1 MLYTA
6 FRIPLAA
13 ATCFAVLLLAGS
25 PRLDACSRVGSP
37 DPEPMVE
44 QADVIVRARAA
55 GYHVP
60 PPEDGELWDD
70 DLEMV
75 SRIRFEVLEILKG
88 DGVPGHL
95 DLSGTLTDR
104 DDPNDHPPP
113 YEFVRPAGRRGNCW
127 AYEYRR
133 GGEFL
138 LLLHHRG
145 DGKLTVDWYALGAV
159 NEQIEGPLDP
169 WVMWVRGFLAADRY
183 LTTDHEA
190 VRE

>member
-1 MLYTA
+1 MPCNA
-6 FRIPLAA
+6 FRAALAA

-25 PRLDACSRVGSP
+25 SNLDACSRVDRP
-37 DPEPMVE
+37 DPEPMVDR
-44 QADVIVRARAA
+44 ADVIVRALAT

-60 PPEDGELWDD
+60 PPEDGQLWDD
-70 DLEMV
+70 DFELV
-75 SRIRFEVLEILKG
+75 SRIRFEVLEVLKG
-88 DGVPGHL
+88 DGVPGQV
-95 DLSGTLTDR
+95 DLSGILTDR

-127 AYEYRR
+127 AYEYKQ

-138 LLLHHRG
+138 LLLDRH
-145 DGKLTVDWYALGAV
+145 DGGLSVNWYALGAV

-169 WVMWVRGFLAADRY
+169 WVMWVQGFLAADRF
-183 LTTDHEA
+183 LRTDHEV